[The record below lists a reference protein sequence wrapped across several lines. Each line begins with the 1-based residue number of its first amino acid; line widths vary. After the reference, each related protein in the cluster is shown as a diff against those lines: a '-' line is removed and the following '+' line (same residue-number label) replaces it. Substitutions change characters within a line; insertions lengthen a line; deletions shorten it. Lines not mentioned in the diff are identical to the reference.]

1 MDSIRTDQDELRTF
15 SASQINKFYS
25 CPRMWAYEYIEGLKP
40 PTTYPMK
47 KGTFVHSVVEEF
59 NMDPGSLIKGAKKQR
74 KSQLLDRI
82 NNIARRLWK
91 EGLAGDFADQMKENV
106 KKLKGQFEN
115 YVDTF
120 LKRFNGVKRRTELSP
135 AEAWQKA
142 APDAN
147 ELSVLV
153 TDTDGEWLFRGD
165 IDAVYEQHPLWFD
178 RTTIVDYKTGKS
190 PFDAAS
196 PLSVDYSRQLDIYAW
211 LYYQA
216 FGHVPEV
223 AGIHFLAEP
232 PQSSTAFVFKE
243 IDPGTIE
250 SVHLMLERVRELTV
264 SGDLEEYPR
273 NEQFKWCEFQKNDGS
288 MIKCDHWEYCL
299 GDESMPPP
307 PDRDEDY
314 PDREPREVE
323 LRNPL
328 EEELLLSEH
337 ANPVFE
343 TEPPPEN

>member
-1 MDSIRTDQDELRTF
+1 METIRTEEDKLRTF
-15 SASQINKFYS
+15 SASQVNKFYS
-25 CPRMWAYEYIEGLKP
+25 CPRMWAFEYIEGLKP
-40 PTTYPMK
+40 PPSYAMK
-47 KGTFVHSVVEEF
+47 KGTFVHAVVEEF
-59 NMDPGSLIKGAKKQR
+59 NMDPGALISGAKQQQKDE
-74 KSQLLDRI
+74 LLERI
-82 NNIARRLWK
+82 NEVARRLWQ
-91 EGLAGDFADQMKENV
+91 EGLPGEFADQMKQNV

-120 LKRFNGVKRRTELSP
+120 LKRFSGVKRRTDLTSEQ
-135 AEAWQKA
+135 AWRKA
-142 APDAN
+142 SPDAN

-153 TDTDGEWLFRGD
+153 TDEAGEWLFRGD
-165 IDAVYEQHPLWFD
+165 IDAVYEKHPLWFD

-190 PFDAAS
+190 PFNAAS

-250 SVHLMLERVRELTV
+250 SVHLMLKRVRELTV
-264 SGDLEEYPR
+264 SEELEDYPR
-273 NEQFKWCEFQKNDGS
+273 NQQYKWCEFQKNDGS
-288 MIKCDHWEYCL
+288 MIKCDHWDYCL
-299 GDESMPPP
+299 GEAEIPPP
-307 PDRDEDY
+307 PERDEDY
-314 PDREPREVE
+314 RERKTREVV

-328 EEELLLSEH
+328 EEDLILSEH

-343 TEPPPEN
+343 KEPPAED